1 MHFGIIRAASD
12 MKIEISEQ
20 LASDLGASAG
30 REKKI
35 E

>member
-1 MHFGIIRAASD
+1 MPQAHAAGD
-12 MKIEISEQ
+12 KMIETFEQ
-20 LASDLGASAG
+20 LASNLGASAG